1 MTKVLVEN
9 ALRTKLCNLTQPLE
23 LCDNAGHVLGHFLPG
38 VVELYDKAGQVL
50 GCFLPYEGRE
60 PQISPEELQRRKQ
73 NKGKT
78 YTTAEVLPHLEKL

>member
-1 MTKVLVEN
+1 MTRLVVDD
-9 ALRTKLCNLTQPLE
+9 ALRTKLCDLTQPLE
-23 LCDNAGHVLGHFLPG
+23 LCDNSGQVLGHFLPG
-38 VVELYDKAGQVL
+38 VVELYDKTGHVL

-78 YTTAEVLPHLEKL
+78 YTTAEVLAHLEKL